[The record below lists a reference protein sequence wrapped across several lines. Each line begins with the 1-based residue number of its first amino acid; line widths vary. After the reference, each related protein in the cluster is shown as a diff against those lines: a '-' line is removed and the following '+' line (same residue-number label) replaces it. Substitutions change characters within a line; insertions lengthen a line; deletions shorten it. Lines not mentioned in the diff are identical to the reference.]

1 MRRSPQPRAAA
12 RDTVR
17 VNDQI
22 RARLVRVI
30 SDTGEQLGIMSPR
43 DAVQRAAEMKLDLVE
58 VAPQASPPV
67 CRIMDYGKYKY
78 EQSKRDREARKKQK
92 IVTVKEL
99 HMRPKIDDHDFDVK
113 AKNAKRFLEDGDKV
127 KVAVRFRGREI
138 VHQDIARV
146 KLQEMAGLL
155 QEVGTIER
163 PPQMEGRQ
171 MIMIISPPSQK
182 S

>member
-1 MRRSPQPRAAA
+1 M
-12 RDTVR
+12 
-17 VNDQI
+17 
-22 RARLVRVI
+22 RVI

-113 AKNAKRFLEDGDKV
+113 AKNAKRFLEDGDNV

>member
-1 MRRSPQPRAAA
+1 M
-12 RDTVR
+12 
-17 VNDQI
+17 
-22 RARLVRVI
+22 RVI